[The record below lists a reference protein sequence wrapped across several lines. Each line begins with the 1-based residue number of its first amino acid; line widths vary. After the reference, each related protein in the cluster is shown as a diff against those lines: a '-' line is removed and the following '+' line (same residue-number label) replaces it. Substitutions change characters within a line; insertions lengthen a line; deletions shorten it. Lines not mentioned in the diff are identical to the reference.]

1 MIWVSEA
8 TRIKPAGNQF
18 ISITS
23 FNQEENYTRISELL
37 FIALN
42 SESNAQAMTTE
53 LNQHEN
59 AQAKRKG
66 NGIQSID
73 KTQNH
78 NNGIPFTK

>member
-1 MIWVSEA
+1 MMIWVSEA

-23 FNQEENYTRISELL
+23 FNQEETIQGSLNFCS
-37 FIALN
+37 LN
-42 SESNAQAMTTE
+42 SESDAQAMTTE
-53 LNQHEN
+53 LNRHEN

-78 NNGIPFTK
+78 NNGITFSK

>member
-1 MIWVSEA
+1 MMIWVSEA

-23 FNQEENYTRISELL
+23 FNQEETIQGSLK
-37 FIALN
+37 FCSLN
-42 SESNAQAMTTE
+42 SESDAQPMTTE
-53 LNQHEN
+53 LNRHEN

-78 NNGIPFTK
+78 NNGITCSK